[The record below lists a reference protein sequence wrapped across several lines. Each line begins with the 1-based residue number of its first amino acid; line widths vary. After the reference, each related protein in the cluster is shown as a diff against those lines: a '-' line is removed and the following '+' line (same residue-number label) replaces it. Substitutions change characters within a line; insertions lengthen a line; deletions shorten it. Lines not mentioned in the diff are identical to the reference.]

1 MLANM
6 SQTSYLCVYYL
17 KRYRNDAR
25 EIRKQ
30 AANLRP
36 FLPDE
41 AFRLKNA
48 LFFYRLSVVFRQKS
62 ASNVCK

>member
-1 MLANM
+1 MLVNM

-17 KRYRNDAR
+17 KRYKNDAR

-36 FLPDE
+36 FLTDE

-48 LFFYRLSVVFRQKS
+48 LFFAGCL
-62 ASNVCK
+62 

>member
-17 KRYRNDAR
+17 KRYKNDAK
-25 EIRKQ
+25 ETRKQ

-41 AFRLKNA
+41 ALRLKNA
-48 LFFYRLSVVFRQKS
+48 LFCRLSVVFRQKS

>member
-17 KRYRNDAR
+17 KRYKNDAK
-25 EIRKQ
+25 ETRKQ

-48 LFFYRLSVVFRQKS
+48 LFLPVVCSFP
-62 ASNVCK
+62 AEECV